1 VRENQQYFLDHAQPK
16 LRTMKLWVGTEEI
29 TAELALTA
37 TQIATGMM
45 FRETMA
51 EDEGMLFVFGTP
63 HRTSFYMKNT
73 KIPLSGAYIDTNGVI
88 AEIVNLKPLDETPVE
103 AASDNIQYVL
113 EVNQGWFQ
121 RHNIGAGTVIRSER
135 GSLPDTFFRR
145 RN

>member
-1 VRENQQYFLDHAQPK
+1 
-16 LRTMKLWVGTEEI
+16 
-29 TAELALTA
+29 
-37 TQIATGMM
+37 M